1 MKTYKSY
8 ELSEIFNRIDKL
20 LQTYFGKENVYEFYK
35 KDDEEYKTDLSK
47 KSYLMFLSNGDR
59 VKVKIPKSSL
69 PHLLGINTEYL
80 KNTGLYGNKGSYEI
94 MLDFIRNSQDAIKKH
109 EENII
114 DLNKVLSPYIS
125 VKIDAL
131 ISNLSIN
138 TNYCEMVCKYDK
150 EKTYGYSEDFDDM
163 AYLILQKKNDKYYVL
178 KLAKTND
185 QYEQYYPMSNQVFDT
200 YEELQENL
208 SSYLFNQETT
218 LLNSIKVYLNNIPNG
233 NFYIQEWNRREK
245 LENLRTLSKDLE
257 CTPNVLN
264 DYIYSLKIRDDKRE
278 DSIHDSSTMEILC
291 NCMRS
296 KVPFELD
303 KKSVE
308 SEELIQ
314 LINAY
319 NDSLF
324 ESVNIDVDKTY
335 SDLKE
340 TNNKLG
346 EEIAAL
352 KSENSKME
360 KELEEKNAELKKAE
374 VRYKDAESKIDEV
387 KRILN

>member
-1 MKTYKSY
+1 MNKYTNH
-8 ELSEIFNRIDKL
+8 ELSEIFDRIDKL
-20 LQTYFGKENVYEFYK
+20 LQTYFGKENAYEFYK
-35 KDDEEYKTDLSK
+35 KDDEEYKTDLTK
-47 KSYLMFLSNGDR
+47 KSYLLFLSNGDR
-59 VKVKIPKSSL
+59 VKVKIPRSSL

-80 KNTGLYGNKGSYEI
+80 KNTGLYGNKSSYEI
-94 MLDFIRNSQDAIKKH
+94 MLDFIRNTQNAIKRH
-109 EENII
+109 EEKII

-131 ISNLSIN
+131 IDNLNIN

-185 QYEQYYPMSNQVFDT
+185 QNEQYYPMSNQVFDT
-200 YEELQENL
+200 YEKLQENL

-218 LLNSIKVYLNNIPNG
+218 LLNSVKAYFNNMPNG
-233 NFYIQEWNRREK
+233 NFYIQEWNRKEK
-245 LENLRTLSKDLE
+245 LENLRTLSRDLE

-296 KVPFELD
+296 KVPFDLD

-324 ESVNIDVDKTY
+324 ENVNVDVDKTY

-340 TNNKLG
+340 TNNNLC
-346 EEIAAL
+346 EEIATL
-352 KSENSKME
+352 KSENSQMK
-360 KELEEKNAELKKAE
+360 KEIEYKNNELKNIEA
-374 VRYKDAESKIDEV
+374 RYKDAESKIDEV

>member
-1 MKTYKSY
+1 MNKYTNH
-8 ELSEIFNRIDKL
+8 ELSEIFDRIDKL
-20 LQTYFGKENVYEFYK
+20 LQTYFGKENAYEFYK
-35 KDDEEYKTDLSK
+35 KDDEEYKTDLTK
-47 KSYLMFLSNGDR
+47 KSYLLFLSNGDR
-59 VKVKIPKSSL
+59 VKVKIPRSSL

-80 KNTGLYGNKGSYEI
+80 KNTGLYGNKSSYEI
-94 MLDFIRNSQDAIKKH
+94 MLDFIRNTQNAIKRH
-109 EENII
+109 EEKII

-131 ISNLSIN
+131 IDNLNIN

-185 QYEQYYPMSNQVFDT
+185 QNEQYYPMSNQVFDT
-200 YEELQENL
+200 YEKLQENL

-218 LLNSIKVYLNNIPNG
+218 LLNSVKAYFNNMPNG
-233 NFYIQEWNRREK
+233 NFYIQEWNRKEK
-245 LENLRTLSKDLE
+245 LENLRTLSRDLE

-291 NCMRS
+291 NCMRN
-296 KVPFELD
+296 KVPFDLD

-324 ESVNIDVDKTY
+324 ENVNVDVDKTY

-340 TNNKLG
+340 TNNNLC
-346 EEIAAL
+346 EEIATL
-352 KSENSKME
+352 KSENSQMK
-360 KELEEKNAELKKAE
+360 KEIEEKNKALENAE

>member
-1 MKTYKSY
+1 MNKYTNH
-8 ELSEIFNRIDKL
+8 ELSEIFDRIDKL
-20 LQTYFGKENVYEFYK
+20 LQTYFGKENAYEFYK

-80 KNTGLYGNKGSYEI
+80 KNTGLYGNKSSYEI
-94 MLDFIRNSQDAIKKH
+94 MLDFIRNTQNAIKRH
-109 EENII
+109 EEKII

-131 ISNLSIN
+131 IDNLNIN

-150 EKTYGYSEDFDDM
+150 EKTYGYSEHFDDM

-296 KVPFELD
+296 KVPFNLD
-303 KKSVE
+303 EKTVE

-340 TNNKLG
+340 TNNKLD

-352 KSENSKME
+352 KSENSRME
-360 KELEEKNAELKKAE
+360 KELEEKNAELKKSE